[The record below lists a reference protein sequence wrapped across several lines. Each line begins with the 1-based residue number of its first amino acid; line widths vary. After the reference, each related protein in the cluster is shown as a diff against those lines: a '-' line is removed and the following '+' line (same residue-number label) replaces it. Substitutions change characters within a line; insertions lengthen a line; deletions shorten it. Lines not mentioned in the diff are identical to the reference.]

1 MAIKFLTKLRK
12 ELYNVSEVEDF
23 EYVIKDLKNDNKAI
37 LKFLTTSKDLRNK
50 SESEIIECFI
60 SAFECNG
67 LLAIKSLFYIR
78 DKVCGLGE
86 RRVFKVIINYLALN
100 ESEILIKNLQLIYK
114 YGRWDDYYVLFCT
127 PLEEEVIRLFK
138 NQLSIDLNSK
148 TPSMLGKWLKS
159 ENTSSKNSRKLAV
172 RTRRLLGYTSQ
183 EYRLILSSL
192 RKKIDI
198 IEKKISA
205 GNFNS
210 IDYSKFSLDTCL
222 RYKNSFIRND
232 RERYMKH
239 IKIYNK
245 NDKFKLN
252 NDRIMTLTQTP
263 FNIIELIMNN
273 KGNITHETK
282 SIYEKIWNIVC
293 DNYKEILQDTYVI
306 IAISDKAIKACAEA
320 YKVCISTVLFFNN
333 FNSSSFKDY
342 YMYFKKH
349 PYFAKVQSCGIVEQV
364 NNMKNFKLSTPNNIE
379 SALDLLLFT
388 SIKKDLSNNKIPKN
402 ILIISDLDLEHKYKE
417 SNDIQLI
424 KNKWKTSGYIMP
436 KLKFWQ
442 IEEGSLNKS
451 ISKDIYSN
459 IFARGYSKEIFT
471 SLLKE
476 EVINSDELIL
486 KSLENNRYNDINY

>member
-1 MAIKFLTKLRK
+1 MIIIK
-12 ELYNVSEVEDF
+12 
-23 EYVIKDLKNDNKAI
+23 
-37 LKFLTTSKDLRNK
+37 
-50 SESEIIECFI
+50 
-60 SAFECNG
+60 
-67 LLAIKSLFYIR
+67 
-78 DKVCGLGE
+78 
-86 RRVFKVIINYLALN
+86 
-100 ESEILIKNLQLIYK
+100 K
-114 YGRWDDYYVLFCT
+114 Y
-127 PLEEEVIRLFK
+127 
-138 NQLSIDLNSK
+138 
-148 TPSMLGKWLKS
+148 
-159 ENTSSKNSRKLAV
+159 
-172 RTRRLLGYTSQ
+172 
-183 EYRLILSSL
+183 
-192 RKKIDI
+192 
-198 IEKKISA
+198 
-205 GNFNS
+205 
-210 IDYSKFSLDTCL
+210 
-222 RYKNSFIRND
+222 
-232 RERYMKH
+232 
-239 IKIYNK
+239 
-245 NDKFKLN
+245 
-252 NDRIMTLTQTP
+252 
-263 FNIIELIMNN
+263 
-273 KGNITHETK
+273 
-282 SIYEKIWNIVC
+282 YE
-293 DNYKEILQDTYVI
+293 DTYVI

-486 KSLENNRYNDINY
+486 KSLENNRYNDISY